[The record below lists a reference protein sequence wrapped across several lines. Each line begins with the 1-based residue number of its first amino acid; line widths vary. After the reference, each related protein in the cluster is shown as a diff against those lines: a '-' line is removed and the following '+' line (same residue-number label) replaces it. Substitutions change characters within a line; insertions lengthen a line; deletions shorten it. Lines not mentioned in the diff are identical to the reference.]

1 MASLSSSLESVT
13 RACSPL
19 QVPIGFNFC
28 ISVHSIEAWTWKRNC
43 SPSWMNS
50 PGPNCFAWDRT
61 TNSWSNL
68 ISLAVGWANGW
79 RIENQFAWE
88 LKIDIQ
94 TASNRTGIKK
104 LEQLRSLSLSTWIG
118 QDETDCCKLFTLP
131 SAKSWGSPW
140 RYVEPL
146 ERQVSLMAS
155 HDRYIRERRT
165 TTHDPTHHHIR
176 LISIVSICLLLRYP
190 RVKYEIYF
198 SLHPSQNH

>member
-1 MASLSSSLESVT
+1 MLAKLNEFSWPQLFCLRSDNKLVIKFDFSGCWMSRRVANRESVCL
-13 RACSPL
+13 RAK
-19 QVPIGFNFC
+19 NRYTNC
-28 ISVHSIEAWTWKRNC
+28 IQ
-43 SPSWMNS
+43 
-50 PGPNCFAWDRT
+50 
-61 TNSWSNL
+61 SNWHQE
-68 ISLAVGWANGW
+68 V
-79 RIENQFAWE
+79 
-88 LKIDIQ
+88 
-94 TASNRTGIKK
+94 
-104 LEQLRSLSLSTWIG
+104 EQLRSLSLSTCIG

-165 TTHDPTHHHIR
+165 TTHNPTHHHIR

-198 SLHPSQNH
+198 CLHPSQNH